1 MMWFRRI
8 AAIPFIIFFFVL
20 FLVVLVITQT
30 NCTFGNPGFYNDQ
43 LRQAD
48 MYNFV
53 YDEALPA
60 ALNEIE
66 ADESSDFQID
76 IAAIKDDLVSAAR
89 EILPPEW
96 LEERVESATETLIP
110 YTLGSTDSFTYTVVF
125 KDRVETAAQ
134 VIKDDI
140 LGGEPFNTLYEDA
153 ISQATD
159 EVLENLDEMPYS
171 LTLDRA
177 EIESFLRTAADKDW
191 IASEASEAIDAV
203 MPYFTGES
211 EHFTI
216 TLNLYDRVDP
226 VAAAAID
233 LLSIQETYDYL
244 VDEIITPIVL
254 ENIGSSVNLSY
265 GITLSQTE
273 IASVIKQALTQS
285 WIQARLE
292 ELINAI
298 FDYVKSETAEIR
310 LVVELSDIK
319 TEVLAALTEMA
330 DDKLE
335 AEFYSLPVCNAAE
348 FFQATQNLPPG
359 SIPGCRLTGMSYQ
372 DFKTQFSINV
382 AALVKQKVGD
392 QIPEQWVYTDAD
404 LRESLG
410 EEDADFLEKVR
421 DKVTNGWV
429 FTEVDL
435 LDELDSED
443 EQTLADVR
451 GYIKNGYTVIEADLR
466 DEIGEN
472 DSDLDDFDN
481 MRRNINTARTWLWT
495 LWLIPLAFLI
505 IIAFLC
511 GRNWVSR
518 AVWGLSVLFFT
529 ALIIYICTAATFA
542 LVAEPRLEEGA
553 FDPSQYEG
561 VAAVMAEKGNELIHN
576 LVSAF
581 ASGIKHT
588 ALYFMIGSIVV
599 LFGLLVW
606 QVVLPR
612 TRATPPQAPS

>member
-1 MMWFRRI
+1 MMWVRRI
-8 AAIPFIIFFFVL
+8 TAIPFIVFFFVL

-30 NCTFGNPGFYNDQ
+30 NCAFSNPGFYNDQ

-48 MYNFV
+48 MYNFL

-60 ALNEIE
+60 ALDEIE
-66 ADESSDFQID
+66 TDDSSDFQID

-110 YTLGSTDSFTYTVVF
+110 YILGDTDSFTYTVEF
-125 KDRVETAAQ
+125 KDRVEAAAG
-134 VIKDDI
+134 VIQDDI
-140 LGGEPFNTLYEDA
+140 LGGDPFNTLYEDA
-153 ISQATD
+153 ISQASD
-159 EVLENLDEMPYS
+159 EALENLDEMPYS
-171 LTLDRA
+171 LTLDRT

-191 IASEASEAIDAV
+191 IVSEASEAIDAV
-203 MPYFTGES
+203 MPYFTRET
-211 EHFTI
+211 EHFTV

-233 LLSIQETYDYL
+233 LLSRQETYDYL

-254 ENIGSSVNLSY
+254 ENIGSSADLSY
-265 GITLSQTE
+265 GITLSKSE
-273 IASVIKQALTQS
+273 IASVVEEALTQS
-285 WIQARLE
+285 WIQERLE
-292 ELINAI
+292 ELVNAI
-298 FDYVKSETAEIR
+298 TDYVKSETDEIR
-310 LVVELSDIK
+310 IVVDLSDIK
-319 TEVLAALTEMA
+319 TEALAALTELA

-359 SIPGCRLTGMSYQ
+359 SIPNCRLTGISYQ
-372 DFKTQFSINV
+372 DFKTQFNINV
-382 AALVKQKVGD
+382 AALVQQKIGN
-392 QIPEQWVYTDAD
+392 QIPGQWVYTDAD
-404 LRESLG
+404 LRELLG

-421 DKVTNGWV
+421 DKVTNGWT

-443 EQTLADVR
+443 EETLADVR
-451 GYIKNGYTVIEADLR
+451 GYIENGYTVTEADLR
-466 DEIGEN
+466 DKIGEN
-472 DSDLDDFDN
+472 DSDLDDLDN
-481 MRRNINTARTWLWT
+481 MRHNINTARTWLWT

-511 GRNWVSR
+511 GRNWAGR
-518 AVWGLSVLFFT
+518 AVWGLAVLFVT

-542 LVAEPRLEEGA
+542 LAAEPRLEEGA
-553 FDPSQYEG
+553 FDPSEYEG
-561 VAAVMAEKGNELIHN
+561 VAAVMAEKGNELVHN
-576 LVSAF
+576 VASTF

-588 ALYFMIGSIVV
+588 ALYFMIGSVVV

-606 QVVLPR
+606 QVVSPR
-612 TRATPPQAPS
+612 TKPTPPQAPS

>member
-1 MMWFRRI
+1 MMWVRRI
-8 AAIPFIIFFFVL
+8 LAIPFIIFFFLL
-20 FLVVLVITQT
+20 FAVVLVITQT
-30 NCTFGNPGFYNDQ
+30 NCTFSNPGFYNAQ

-48 MYNFV
+48 MYNFL

-60 ALNEIE
+60 ALDEIE
-66 ADESSDFQID
+66 TDESSDFQID
-76 IAAIKDDLVSAAR
+76 IAEIKDDLVSAAR

-96 LEERVESATETLIP
+96 LEERVESATKTFLP
-110 YTLGSTDSFTYTVVF
+110 YVLGSTDSFSYTVEF
-125 KDRVETAAQ
+125 KDRVETAAE

-140 LGGEPFNTLYEDA
+140 LGGDPFNTLYDEA

-171 LTLDRA
+171 LTIDRA
-177 EIESFLRTAADKDW
+177 EIEDFLRTVADRDW
-191 IASEASEAIDAV
+191 IVYETGKAIDAV
-203 MPYFTGES
+203 IPYFTGDS
-211 EHFTI
+211 DHFTI

-233 LLSIQETYDYL
+233 LLSRQETYDYL
-244 VDEIITPIVL
+244 VDELITPIVL

-265 GITLSQTE
+265 GITLSQAE

-292 ELINAI
+292 ELVNAI
-298 FDYVKSETAEIR
+298 TDYVKSETNEIR
-310 LVVELSDIK
+310 IVVALSDIK
-319 TEVLAALTEMA
+319 TEALAALTEMA

-335 AEFYSLPVCNAAE
+335 TAFYSLPVCNAAE
-348 FFQATQNLPPG
+348 FFHATQNLPPG

-372 DFKTQFSINV
+372 DFKTQFNINV
-382 AALVKQKVGD
+382 AALVKQKIGD

-421 DKVTNGWV
+421 DKVTDGWT

-451 GYIKNGYTVIEADLR
+451 GYIKNGYTVTEADLR

-472 DSDLDDFDN
+472 DSNLDDFDN
-481 MRRNINTARTWLWT
+481 VRHRINGARTWVWT
-495 LWLIPLAFLI
+495 LWLIPFAFLVL
-505 IIAFLC
+505 IAFLC

-553 FDPSQYEG
+553 FDPLQYEG
-561 VAAVMAEKGNELIHN
+561 VAAVMAEKGNELIQN
-576 LVSAF
+576 LVGAF
-581 ASGIKHT
+581 TSGIKHT
-588 ALYFMIGSIVV
+588 ALYFMIGSIVI

-612 TRATPPQAPS
+612 TRPTPPQAPS